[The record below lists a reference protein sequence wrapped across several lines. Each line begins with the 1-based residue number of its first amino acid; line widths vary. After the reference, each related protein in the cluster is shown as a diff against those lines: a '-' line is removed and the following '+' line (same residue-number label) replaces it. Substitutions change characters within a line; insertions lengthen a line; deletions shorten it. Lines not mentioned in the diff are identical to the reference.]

1 MRIPFVNV
9 SSVISNG
16 NESSLELDTHA
27 DTCAIGK
34 DALIIMDHNRPV
46 NVQGYDPTLGTKQY
60 QTASAALA
68 YTHPGT
74 GQVYHLVIHQGIFIP
89 ELDHCL
95 LCPFQCRVNDIQI
108 NDVPKFLTRNP
119 TVATHSICVP
129 DPDRHDRE
137 LYLPLALSGVTSY
150 LSISKPTVEEFESGN
165 FARIELTSLDLT
177 WDPGDTTYA
186 TQEDDITDSHGEII
200 NDPAARGPK
209 TLVINSLNSMAV
221 DAADITDDDN
231 FGNVLESNVSP
242 MITFMSTDA
251 GPEKRVP

>member
-1 MRIPFVNV
+1 M
-9 SSVISNG
+9 
-16 NESSLELDTHA
+16 
-27 DTCAIGK
+27 
-34 DALIIMDHNRPV
+34 
-46 NVQGYDPTLGTKQY
+46 
-60 QTASAALA
+60 
-68 YTHPGT
+68 
-74 GQVYHLVIHQGIFIP
+74 
-89 ELDHCL
+89 
-95 LCPFQCRVNDIQI
+95 
-108 NDVPKFLTRNP
+108 PKFLTRNP

-221 DAADITDDDN
+221 DAADITDDVN
-231 FGNVLESNVSP
+231 FGNVLESNV
-242 MITFMSTDA
+242 TMSLSSLNRNYTGTVRTKPA
-251 GPEKRVP
+251 PPINYETLSKRWNIAPDRAKATVARTTQRGVRTCVHPSLSK